1 MAPDAVF
8 EAGSLD
14 LDANGNI
21 RCVGCDCEDR
31 EEEDDGK
38 LVLSCPDWVIAPGF
52 INLHDHLGYAG
63 TPPLAHPGE
72 LYEHRNDWRL
82 GEHGHA
88 ALKFSGGASAAQ
100 VLAQE
105 LRHVM
110 AGTTSVVG
118 SGGRRGLLRNLE
130 QPNLTESL
138 LPGRIDAETFPLDDA
153 AARVDSAACQ
163 FGPTPDT
170 PLLAAGYA
178 AYVAH
183 VGEGTSQRARDEL
196 RCALGPLGLLGETSA
211 VVHAMALTREG
222 AKRLAQRGASVV
234 WSPRSNIDLYGSTAP
249 VALLTSLGVNV
260 ALGTDWLASG
270 SMNLLRELACARR
283 YSDEVLGGYFDDAEL
298 LGMVTEHAAWAL
310 GLERRLG
317 ELRAGLVGDIAVFA
331 EHGDAFASV
340 VGASASDVQL
350 VLRGG
355 VPLYGDSD
363 LVRAFRDGEAC
374 EELEVCGITRRAC
387 VLETG
392 LGLGE
397 IQAAGEAVYPLFS
410 CEPPADEPSCQAQV
424 SRECPA
430 GEAEC
435 VSPGAGPSYA
445 SRDADEDGTA
455 DLDDVCPRVF
465 DHQTDSDGDGQ
476 GDACD
481 ACPLE
486 NSGLR
491 ACSLSIAQLRAP
503 ATRLS
508 RGAAV
513 RLSDGRVTALRLQGS
528 KGYYLEDGDHADY
541 SGIFV
546 YTGSTAPTVRLGELV
561 DVQGY
566 FEPFDATDELV
577 DVQLLAQ
584 RATPELYVPRVVVLA
599 DAADG
604 SPRAAALQSLWL
616 RIDGAEVASQNPD
629 APQDYDETGLVGGL
643 RLDDLLLPELDNGY
657 APGTRFSAIQG
668 ILGTS
673 FGHQKL
679 FPLNTA
685 DLVVE

>member
-1 MAPDAVF
+1 M
-8 EAGSLD
+8 D
-14 LDANGNI
+14 LDAGGNI
-21 RCVGCDCEDR
+21 LCVGCDCDEPED
-31 EEEDDGK
+31 EGK
-38 LVLSCPDWVIAPGF
+38 LVLSCPDWVIAPGL

-63 TPPLAHPGE
+63 TPPIAHPGE

-82 GEHGHA
+82 GEHGHE

-110 AGTTSVVG
+110 AGATSTVG

-130 QPNLTESL
+130 QPNLTEGL

-170 PLLAAGYA
+170 PLLAAGYS

-183 VGEGTSQRARDEL
+183 VGEGTNQRARDEL

-234 WSPRSNIDLYGSTAP
+234 WSPRSNLDLYGSTAP

-270 SMNLLRELACARR
+270 SMNLLRELACAKS
-283 YSDEVLGGYFDDAEL
+283 YSDEVLGGYFDDAQL
-298 LGMVTEHAAWAL
+298 LGMVTAHAAWAL

-317 ELRAGLVGDIAVFA
+317 ELRPGLIGDVAVFS
-331 EHGDAFASV
+331 ERGDAFASV
-340 VGASASDVQL
+340 VGASAADVRL

-355 VPLYGDSD
+355 VPLYGDGD
-363 LVRAFRDGEAC
+363 IVRAFRDGEAC
-374 EELEVCGITRRAC
+374 EELQVCGVSRRAC

-392 LGLGE
+392 LGLTD

-410 CEPPADEPSCQAQV
+410 CEPPDDEPSCQARV
-424 SRECPA
+424 SRECPT
-430 GEAEC
+430 GEADC
-435 VSPGAGPSYA
+435 AAPGAGPSYA
-445 SRDADEDGTA
+445 SRDADEDGTP
-455 DLDDVCPRVF
+455 DLDDVCPRIF
-465 DHQTDSDGDGQ
+465 DDQSDRDHDAR

-481 ACPLE
+481 ACPLD
-486 NSGLR
+486 NPGLG
-491 ACSLSIAQLRAP
+491 ACALSIAQLRAP
-503 ATRLS
+503 STRPS

-513 RLSDGRVTALRLQGS
+513 RLSNARVTALRSQGS

-546 YTGSTAPTVRLGELV
+546 YTGSTTPTVQLGELV
-561 DVQGY
+561 EVQGY
-566 FEPFDATDELV
+566 FAPFDSTDELI
-577 DVQLLAQ
+577 DVQVLAE
-584 RATPELYVPRVVVLA
+584 RAAPEPYAPRVVPLG

-604 SPRAAALQSLWL
+604 SLQAAALQSLWL
-616 RIDGAEVASQNPD
+616 RIDEAEVAVQNPD

-643 RLDDLLLPELDNGY
+643 RLDDLLLPELDNGF
-657 APGTRFSAIQG
+657 APGTRFRSIRG
-668 ILGTS
+668 ILGSS

-679 FPLNTA
+679 CPLSNA
-685 DLVVE
+685 DLALE